1 MTCCIPSVMGRNG
14 TLICL
19 AEIDHV
25 TFHMHSKQALHRH
38 LNRSRHPFF
47 LFYHQLNQIES
58 FQMTHQWWLIS
69 QDGKTIL
76 KVAAGV
82 PGSIG
87 STSPSVSLIIVLYW
101 TTDWLFFLD
110 FTKKN
115 PAVPIKD
122 STNRTKNA
130 TVDFEAP
137 LIPLSDNNWRRNR
150 QWLKSRKNRPIKIEN
165 TTSPSNTFWA
175 ISETLV

>member
-1 MTCCIPSVMGRNG
+1 
-14 TLICL
+14 
-19 AEIDHV
+19 
-25 TFHMHSKQALHRH
+25 MHSKQALHRH

-47 LFYHQLNQIES
+47 LFYHQFNQIES

-137 LIPLSDNNWRRNR
+137 VIPLSDNNWRRNR
-150 QWLKSRKNRPIKIEN
+150 QWLFHFVINGGASFRWSFGPNSAWGSIESMTIL
-165 TTSPSNTFWA
+165 TTHPS
-175 ISETLV
+175 LVGQYLGLAK

>member
-1 MTCCIPSVMGRNG
+1 MISHESLKLMSHKQWRLVYRQCWEETELWFV
-14 TLICL
+14 

-38 LNRSRHPFF
+38 LNRFHHPFF
-47 LFYHQLNQIES
+47 WFHRQPNQNES
-58 FQMTHQWWLIS
+58 CQMTHESGHLSWWAA
-69 QDGKTIL
+69 GKTIL

-130 TVDFEAP
+130 TVDFEVP
-137 LIPLSDNNWRRNR
+137 LIPLSDNNWKH
-150 QWLKSRKNRPIKIEN
+150 QWS
-165 TTSPSNTFWA
+165 F
-175 ISETLV
+175 

>member
-1 MTCCIPSVMGRNG
+1 
-14 TLICL
+14 
-19 AEIDHV
+19 
-25 TFHMHSKQALHRH
+25 
-38 LNRSRHPFF
+38 
-47 LFYHQLNQIES
+47 
-58 FQMTHQWWLIS
+58 MTHHWWLIS

-150 QWLKSRKNRPIKIEN
+150 QWLFHFVIEDVGGQRCLDSIRNYCSVSDGQNQVQIRNPDSRKPSRLKISDIDWQTPHSKYGQN
-165 TTSPSNTFWA
+165 PDSAGFPLPVWLIRVGLNPNGP
-175 ISETLV
+175 